1 MNALKIYENAEF
13 GQIRTVE
20 INGEPWFAGKDVAE
34 ALGYVKPLNAIAA
47 HVDEDDSLKQG
58 LIDSMGRTQET
69 IIINES
75 GLYSLILGSSLDS
88 AKKFKR
94 WITSEVIPS
103 IRKTGSYNLPQTYA
117 DALRELANKAEEAER
132 LALVNRKLEEQNI
145 RMRPKEIFADA
156 VATSKTS
163 ILVGELAKLI
173 TQNGVQ
179 IGQNRMFKWLR
190 ENGYLMSS
198 GTSCNMPKQRYVEQ
212 GLFEIKESN
221 IQNADGSVRITRTT
235 KVTGKGQQYFIN
247 KFLKG
252 EDNGCI
258 ITQPN

>member
-20 INGEPWFAGKDVAE
+20 INGEPWFIAKDITQS
-34 ALGYVKPLNAIAA
+34 LGFGNPRQAISS
-47 HVDEDDSLKQG
+47 HVDEEDKGVTIMDTLG
-58 LIDSMGRTQET
+58 GPQEMT
-69 IIINES
+69 IINES
-75 GLYSLILGSSLDS
+75 GMYSLILGSRIES
-88 AKKFKR
+88 AKRFKH

-132 LALVNRKLEEQNI
+132 LKLVNNKLEEQNL

-156 VATSKTS
+156 VAASKTS

-258 ITQPN
+258 ITQSN

>member
-1 MNALKIYENAEF
+1 MNALKIYKNAEF

-20 INGEPWFAGKDVAE
+20 INGEPWFVGKDVAE

-58 LIDSMGRTQET
+58 LIDSLGRTQET

-132 LALVNRKLEEQNI
+132 LALVNRKLEEQNL

-258 ITQPN
+258 ITQSN

>member
-132 LALVNRKLEEQNI
+132 LALVNRKLEEQNL

-252 EDNGCI
+252 ENNGCI

>member
-1 MNALKIYENAEF
+1 MNNIQIFKSNEF
-13 GQIRTVE
+13 GQVRTVE
-20 INGEPWFAGKDVAE
+20 IDGEPWFAGKDVAE
-34 ALGYVKPLNAIAA
+34 ALGYAKPLNAIAA

-58 LIDSMGRTQET
+58 LIDSMGRMQET

-75 GLYSLILGSSLDS
+75 GLYSLILGSSLGS
-88 AKKFKR
+88 AKRFKR
-94 WITSEVIPS
+94 WITAEVIPS

-190 ENGYLMSS
+190 ENGYLISS
-198 GTSCNMPKQRYVEQ
+198 GTSCNMPMQRYVEQ
-212 GLFEIKESN
+212 GLFEIKESS

-252 EDNGCI
+252 ANDGCI
-258 ITQPN
+258 ITQSN

>member
-20 INGEPWFAGKDVAE
+20 INGEPWFIAKDITQS
-34 ALGYVKPLNAIAA
+34 LGFGNPRQAISS
-47 HVDEDDSLKQG
+47 HVDEEDKGVTIMDTLG
-58 LIDSMGRTQET
+58 GPQEMT
-69 IIINES
+69 IINES
-75 GLYSLILGSSLDS
+75 GMYSLILGSRIES
-88 AKKFKR
+88 AKRFKH

-132 LALVNRKLEEQNI
+132 LALVNKKLEEQNL

-190 ENGYLMSS
+190 ENGYLISN
-198 GTSCNMPKQRYVEQ
+198 GASCNMPMQRYVEQ
-212 GLFEIKESN
+212 GLFEIKESS

-252 EDNGCI
+252 ANDGCI
-258 ITQPN
+258 ITQSN

>member
-1 MNALKIYENAEF
+1 MNNLKIYENAEF

-20 INGEPWFAGKDVAE
+20 INGEPWFVGKDVAE
-34 ALGYVKPLNAIAA
+34 TLQYTNPQKAVRE
-47 HVDEDDSLKQG
+47 HVDEEDKGVNEMDTPGGMQQ
-58 LIDSMGRTQET
+58 IV
-69 IIINES
+69 IINES
-75 GLYSLILGSSLDS
+75 GLYSLILGSRLES
-88 AKKFKR
+88 AKRFKH

-132 LALVNRKLEEQNI
+132 LALVNRKLEEQNL

-190 ENGYLMSS
+190 ENGYLISS

-252 EDNGCI
+252 ENNGCI

>member
-1 MNALKIYENAEF
+1 MNELKIFENEEF
-13 GQIRTVE
+13 GQVRTVK
-20 INGEPWFAGKDVAE
+20 IDGEPWFVAKDITQS
-34 ALGYVKPLNAIAA
+34 LGFGNPRQAISS
-47 HVDEDDSLKQG
+47 HVDDDDKGVSIMDTLG
-58 LIDSMGRTQET
+58 GRQEMT
-69 IIINES
+69 IINES
-75 GLYSLILGSSLDS
+75 GLYSLILGSRLES

-103 IRKTGSYNLPQTYA
+103 IRKTGSYQLPQTYA

-132 LALVNRKLEEQNI
+132 LALVNHKLEEQNQ

-156 VATSKTS
+156 VAASKSS

-173 TQNGVQ
+173 TQNGYQ

-190 ENGYLMSS
+190 ENGYLMTT
-198 GTSCNMPKQRYVEQ
+198 GTSNNMPKQRYVEQ

-221 IQNADGSVRITRTT
+221 IQNPDGSVRITRTT

-247 KFLKG
+247 KFLG
-252 EDNGCI
+252 A
-258 ITQPN
+258 

>member
-20 INGEPWFAGKDVAE
+20 INGEPWFIAKDITQS
-34 ALGYVKPLNAIAA
+34 LGFGNPRQAISS
-47 HVDEDDSLKQG
+47 HVDEEDKGVTIMDTLG
-58 LIDSMGRTQET
+58 GPQEMT
-69 IIINES
+69 IINES
-75 GLYSLILGSSLDS
+75 GMYSLILGSRIES
-88 AKKFKR
+88 AKRFKH

-132 LALVNRKLEEQNI
+132 LALVNRKLEEQNL

-258 ITQPN
+258 ITQSN

>member
-20 INGEPWFAGKDVAE
+20 IHGEPWFAGKDVAE

-132 LALVNRKLEEQNI
+132 LALVNRKLEEQNL

>member
-34 ALGYVKPLNAIAA
+34 ALGYVKPLNAISA

-103 IRKTGSYNLPQTYA
+103 IRKTGTYNLPQTYA

-132 LALVNRKLEEQNI
+132 LALVNRKLEEQNL